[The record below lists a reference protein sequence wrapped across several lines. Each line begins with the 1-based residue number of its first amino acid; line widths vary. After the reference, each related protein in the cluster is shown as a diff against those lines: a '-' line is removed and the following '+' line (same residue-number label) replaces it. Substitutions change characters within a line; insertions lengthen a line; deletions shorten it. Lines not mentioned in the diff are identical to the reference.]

1 MGMGGGAAVTWVVR
15 LLSQDHRT
23 HPSTPLLLL
32 MLRLLMK
39 FSLGVLQIFSWHTC
53 GADAAGAPH
62 AAAAIVADMQLMQ
75 HGGGGGVGM
84 ERE

>member
-1 MGMGGGAAVTWVVR
+1 
-15 LLSQDHRT
+15 
-23 HPSTPLLLL
+23 

-39 FSLGVLQIFSWHTC
+39 FSLGVLQMFSWRTC

-62 AAAAIVADMQLMQ
+62 AAAATVADMQLMQ

>member
-1 MGMGGGAAVTWVVR
+1 MGGGAAVTWVVR

-39 FSLGVLQIFSWHTC
+39 FSLGVLQMFSWRTC
-53 GADAAGAPH
+53 GSDTAGASHAAGAT
-62 AAAAIVADMQLMQ
+62 VADMQLLK
-75 HGGGGGVGM
+75 HGGVGGVGM